1 MVAISRVNPNFPIPG
16 IDQSSKGFRD
26 NFSTIKSEL
35 ESLQGKNIVLTGD
48 VQASPALIDSGTGDI
63 VIDCVVAVANIAA
76 GGSNLSIQYNI
87 DGVLTGNSNFVY
99 QPATGNV
106 GIGTSDINTVKL
118 NVNGT
123 AQFKNSVL
131 IESELT
137 DNVTNPIV
145 TVKGGPADWGMLDIS
160 TGNSTITFNSV
171 RNDPYSFQ
179 IGSSNVAHLSSQGL
193 FIGIGTTSW
202 QATRTLEVESFDSDI
217 ALFQGLEDFVDHGV
231 RLTTDQDYS
240 SIGLI
245 LEHRVA
251 NAVGGVRIDN
261 HGNVSIHSGESMNAQ
276 LSTASTRIL
285 INPAGQVGIGTS
297 QPRAQL
303 DVNGSFRTREYTVSD
318 RDPVYVNTTLV
329 DFTVDSWPML
339 LYRSARYTVQI
350 TDSVTGNVD
359 LRSVLMMHANGSP
372 YFVEYGAVN
381 NTGALGTL
389 GTQVNGSDIDLTIN
403 TANPN
408 LVIKLESHYITI

>member
-1 MVAISRVNPNFPIPG
+1 MVAISRVNPNYPIPG

-35 ESLQGKNIVLTGD
+35 EALQGKNIVLTGD
-48 VQASPALIDSGTGDI
+48 VQASPAMIDSGTGDI

-99 QPATGNV
+99 QPSTGNV
-106 GIGTSDINTVKL
+106 GIGTSDIDTVKL

-160 TGNSTITFNSV
+160 AGNSTITFNSV

-202 QATRTLEVESFDSDI
+202 QATRTLEVESFDPDI

-251 NAVGGVRIDN
+251 NAVGGIRIDN
-261 HGNVSIHSGESMNAQ
+261 QGNVSIHSGESMNAQ
-276 LSTASTRIL
+276 LSTGSTRIL

-350 TDSVTGNVD
+350 TDSVTGNID

-381 NTGALGTL
+381 NTGALGIL
-389 GTQVNGSDIDLTIN
+389 GTQVNGSDIELVIN

>member
-35 ESLQGKNIVLTGD
+35 EALQGKNIVLTGD
-48 VQASPALIDSGTGDI
+48 VQASPVMIDSGTGDI
-63 VIDCVVAVANIAA
+63 VIDCIVAVANIAA

-99 QPATGNV
+99 QPVTGNV
-106 GIGTSDINTVKL
+106 GIGTSDVNTVKL

-131 IESELT
+131 VESEQT
-137 DNVTNPIV
+137 DYVTNPIL
-145 TVKGGPADWGMLDIS
+145 TVKGGPADWGTLDI
-160 TGNSTITFNSV
+160 
-171 RNDPYSFQ
+171 
-179 IGSSNVAHLSSQGL
+179 AHLSNQGL

-202 QATRTLEVESFDSDI
+202 QATRTLEVESFDPDI

-251 NAVGGVRIDN
+251 NAVGGIRIDN
-261 HGNVSIHSGESMNAQ
+261 EGNVSIHSGESMNAQ

-329 DFTVDSWPML
+329 DFTIDSWPML

-350 TDSVTGNVD
+350 TDSVTGNID

-389 GTQVNGSDIDLTIN
+389 GTQVNGSDIELVIN

>member
-1 MVAISRVNPNFPIPG
+1 MVAISRVNPNYPIPG

-26 NFSTIKSEL
+26 NFSTIKSEI
-35 ESLQGKNIVLTGD
+35 EALQGKNIVLTGD
-48 VQASPALIDSGTGDI
+48 VQTTSAMIDSGTGDI

-76 GGSNLSIQYNI
+76 GGSNISIQYNV

-99 QPATGNV
+99 QPTNGHV
-106 GIGTSDINTVKL
+106 GIGFNAGDIDSFRL
-118 NVNGT
+118 NVNGA
-123 AQFKNSVL
+123 AQFRESILVESSSYSSAATLTMKSANPAGGHLDLAVNNNTVSFDSVAG
-131 IESELT
+131 
-137 DNVTNPIV
+137 NPY
-145 TVKGGPADWGMLDIS
+145 
-160 TGNSTITFNSV
+160 
-171 RNDPYSFQ
+171 RFQ
-179 IGSSNVAHLSSQGL
+179 IGGANVAHLSSQGL

-202 QATRTLEVESFDSDI
+202 EATRALEVESFDTDI

-251 NAVGGVRIDN
+251 NAVGGIRIDN
-261 HGNVSIHSGESMNAQ
+261 KGNVSIHSGESMNAQ
-276 LSTASTRIL
+276 LSTSSARLL

-297 QPRAQL
+297 IPRAQL

-318 RDPVYVNTTLV
+318 RDPVFVSTTLV
-329 DFTVDSWPML
+329 NVTIDSWPML
-339 LYRSARYTVQI
+339 QYRSARYTVQI
-350 TDSVTGNVD
+350 TDSVTGNIDV
-359 LRSVLMMHANGSP
+359 RSLLMMHANGSP
-372 YFVEYGAVN
+372 YITEYGAVN

-389 GTQVNGSDIDLTIN
+389 STQVNGSNIELVIN